1 MLPSSGDDPA
11 YEATFLREW
20 ASEGVFSDLKW
31 RSGLPFRRHNIP
43 IINNTQ
49 QYPNYHFTI
58 TATNHKTILQI
69 SIYTLRPEVQ
79 TRLAE
84 DIQSYISDRQK
95 RSTRHRRNL
104 KIRLP
109 HSRSRSRRLLH
120 AHSRRRASSKIIS
133 KANNRCHGTVPKN
146 NRLAS
151 STGLRRRNTKNH
163 LRTSFRI
170 CKSANPQTHMLDS
183 AAPRRE
189 KVRSQEKGLAFSS
202 TLLAVRLAHLPVL
215 GNDRLLRCT

>member
-1 MLPSSGDDPA
+1 VKEPFLRTWIPRLQVSSLMLPSSGDDPA

-31 RSGLPFRRHNIP
+31 RSGLPFRRHYIP
-43 IINNTQ
+43 ITNNTQ

-109 HSRSRSRRLLH
+109 HSHSRSRRLLH
-120 AHSRRRASSKIIS
+120 AHSPRRASSKIIS
-133 KANNRCHGTVPKN
+133 KANNRYHGTVPKN
-146 NRLAS
+146 SRLAS

-163 LRTSFRI
+163 LRTSFPIRT
-170 CKSANPQTHMLDS
+170 SAIPQSHMLDS
-183 AAPRRE
+183 AAPSGKQYADMRKDRR
-189 KVRSQEKGLAFSS
+189 F
-202 TLLAVRLAHLPVL
+202 LAHF
-215 GNDRLLRCT
+215 